1 MTESRSEFVSVRG
14 VRLHVRRWGRAD
26 APMLFMLHGWM
37 DVAASFQFVVDALSD
52 GLGRGSGEGSGK
64 GWQVIAPDAR
74 GFGLSDW
81 PVATQGGGHYWFHEY
96 LADLDALLDHYAPS
110 GAVNLVG
117 HSMGANVVCLYAGVR
132 PERVRRVVDL
142 EGFGL
147 APAQAAQAPRRLRN
161 WLDELREPPRL
172 RRYASL
178 DDVAARLV
186 ANNPRLPVDR
196 ARFLAQQWSKPD
208 GEGGYALLADPAHKI
223 RSPQLYRVDEVMAV
237 WAQVSA
243 PVLHVEAAGSPT
255 LAGIAGEIPLAEF
268 KARFRAFPDWREVI
282 VDDAGHM
289 VHHDQPERIAAL
301 IDAFC
306 G

>member
-52 GLGRGSGEGSGK
+52 GPGRGSGVGSDH

-178 DDVAARLV
+178 DEVAARLV
-186 ANNPRLPVDR
+186 ANNPRLAADR
-196 ARFLAQQWSKPD
+196 ARFLARHWSKPD
-208 GEGGYALLADPAHKI
+208 GEGGYTLLADPAHKI

-255 LAGIAGEIPLAEF
+255 LASIAGDIPLDEF
-268 KARFRAFPDWREVI
+268 KARFRAFPDWREAV

-301 IDAFC
+301 IDTFC
-306 G
+306 R